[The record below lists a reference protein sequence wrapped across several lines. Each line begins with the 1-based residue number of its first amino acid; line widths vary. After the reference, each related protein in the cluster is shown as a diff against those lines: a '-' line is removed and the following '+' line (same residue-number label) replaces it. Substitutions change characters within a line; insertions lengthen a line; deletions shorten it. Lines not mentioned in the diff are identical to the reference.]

1 MKEELNQFGENDLV
15 LGVRPIY
22 FYVQL
27 RYGGNTVE
35 HWDRSNLN
43 LVENIVYALCKCD
56 NIQFI
61 VTDII
66 PNPLLFKEKI
76 LPRDNHYANFE
87 MQTILL
93 KQELFEKTRWYNVD
107 RCGHNSVYEVEN
119 LREVR
124 IQDVLK
130 DI

>member
-1 MKEELNQFGENDLV
+1 MKEELIHFGDNDLV

-22 FYVQL
+22 EFVVL
-27 RYGGNTVE
+27 RYGGNTWQK
-35 HWDRSNLN
+35 WDYKASLREIILKA
-43 LVENIVYALCKCD
+43 LYECENIR
-56 NIQFI
+56 FI
-61 VTDII
+61 MKAV
-66 PNPLLFKEKI
+66 NVHPLLFDI
-76 LPRDNHYANFE
+76 LLPCEYENFTNFE

-93 KQELFEKTRWYNVD
+93 NQELFEKTKWYNVD
-107 RCGHNSVYEVEN
+107 GCGHNSVYEVEN